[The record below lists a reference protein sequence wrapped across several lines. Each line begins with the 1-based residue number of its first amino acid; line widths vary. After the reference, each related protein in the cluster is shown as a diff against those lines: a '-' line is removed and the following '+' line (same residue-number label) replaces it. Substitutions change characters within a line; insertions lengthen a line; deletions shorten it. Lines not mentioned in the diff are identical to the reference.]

1 MKERAFRWDLANSL
15 EEQEGAENPHQVFH
29 PEIRLDGCVGWD
41 YESVLPYFKKSEN
54 FEGGAN
60 RYRGVGGPLNV
71 SLIRNPNPISTAAIE
86 AAVQI
91 GFSRND
97 DYNGADQLGVGY
109 CQLTIKDGKRH
120 SPAAAFLT
128 PVSSRPN
135 LKVLTG
141 AAVQKLL
148 FNGDRCTGVAYVRDG
163 EQLTAFRENETILCG
178 GTIASPQL
186 LMLSGIGNAEELRQ
200 AGVKAHHHLPGVGKI
215 CKITCCAVSSL
226 RRASRSLPLG
236 QIC

>member
-1 MKERAFRWDLANSL
+1 MGLMMVVSAGMMK
-15 EEQEGAENPHQVFH
+15 
-29 PEIRLDGCVGWD
+29 
-41 YESVLPYFKKSEN
+41 SVLPYFKKSEN

-148 FNGDRCTGVAYVRDG
+148 F
-163 EQLTAFRENETILCG
+163 
-178 GTIASPQL
+178 
-186 LMLSGIGNAEELRQ
+186 
-200 AGVKAHHHLPGVGKI
+200 KW
-215 CKITCCAVSSL
+215 
-226 RRASRSLPLG
+226 RSLYRRGLRSRRRTIDG
-236 QIC
+236 LL